1 MSASEAK
8 KRAAQFL
15 KDQAAIITKYGKSPK
30 LSGPAYKAALQET
43 AKKFQSLTAP
53 KAANL

>member
-15 KDQAAIITKYGKSPK
+15 RDQAAIITKYGKSPK

-43 AKKFQSLTAP
+43 TKTFQSLTAP
-53 KAANL
+53 KAASL

>member
-1 MSASEAK
+1 MSESEAK

-15 KDQAAIITKYGKSPK
+15 KEQAAIITKYGKSPK

-43 AKKFQSLTAP
+43 AKTFRSLISP
-53 KAANL
+53 KAASL